1 MSERNEEARQL
12 LRKIIE
18 HLAWRQVASI
28 NILGH
33 CLGYIHDLET
43 KRRVVKELDFGLRL
57 VEEVRQLYGQLGWS
71 DIEAVIRDHVDRI
84 PLPQSRIDFGLFYY
98 LTGLAE
104 ETAMRSYQDCCVPE
118 FAAIARSFVAAA
130 PGRPEP
136 TRFLAFAADETNR
149 PQAQQYLNRWV
160 ATAVVSF
167 GRAGTPG
174 DRRAVELGLRAQTS
188 EEMTR
193 AFLQRL
199 APFLQRVELKV
210 PGPQAL
216 GLELPADSLELGA

>member
-18 HLAWRQVASI
+18 HVAWRQVASI

-33 CLGYIHDLET
+33 CLSYIHDLET
-43 KRRVVKELDFGLRL
+43 KRRVVTELDLGLRL
-57 VEEVRQLYGQLGWS
+57 VDDVRELYGQLGWS
-71 DIEAVIRDHVDRI
+71 DIEAVVRDHVDGI

-104 ETAMRSYQDCCVPE
+104 ETAMRSYMDCCVPE
-118 FAAIARSFVAAA
+118 FAAIARSFVATV

-136 TRFLAFAADETNR
+136 TRFLAFAADPTNR

-160 ATAVVSF
+160 AIALVSF

-174 DRRAVELGLRAQTS
+174 DRRAVELGLRSQTS
-188 EEMTR
+188 HEMTR

-199 APFLQRVELKV
+199 APFLKRLELRVPTSQE
-210 PGPQAL
+210 L
-216 GLELPADSLELGA
+216 GLELPADSLEIEA